1 MKECRKGSLPMHW
14 RREFLTKED
23 LESLKENKVMEG
35 KTIEYKEK
43 LPGGSDEDKREFLS
57 DVSSFANTSGGH
69 IIYGIKEEEG
79 EPKVI
84 CGLGRI
90 DADSDISRLESMI
103 RTGIEPRIPSIK
115 INRVISENDR
125 SFTGIVLGI
134 TKSWVAPHMVT
145 YKNYSRFFARNSN
158 GKYQLDVSE
167 IKQAFLLSE
176 TVVEK
181 IRNFRVDRITRVESG
196 DALITEHEFGKVIL
210 DIIPLLAF
218 ESGFEL
224 DLSGYYREV
233 NNLRPLDYGNRTSP
247 RYNFDGYIHYV
258 FKKLEE
264 EEKEE
269 EKEDGIDKIHG
280 FLQVF
285 RNGIIE
291 LVDGIFLHPG
301 NWSSLLK
308 EKYGTDRV
316 ISITPFEENII
327 GLVSDYVSF
336 IKKAGIDPP
345 IVICLSL
352 LSMGGYIIPVDRG
365 MSPNPIDRNN
375 LIIPEMIIDDY
386 EICKRDKEM
395 AKVMKPIF
403 DTIWQACGFSGSR
416 NYDEE
421 DNYIGGKRR

>member
-1 MKECRKGSLPMHW
+1 MNWK
-14 RREFLTKED
+14 REFLTKDD
-23 LESLKENKVMEG
+23 LDSLKENRVMES
-35 KTIEYKEK
+35 KTIEYKQK
-43 LPGGSDEDKREFLS
+43 LPGGSDEDRRKFLE

-69 IIYGIKEEEG
+69 IIYGIKDEEG
-79 EPKVI
+79 EPKEI

-90 DADSDISRLESMI
+90 DADSDISRLDSMI
-103 RTGIEPRIPSIK
+103 RNGIDPRISSIK
-115 INRVISENDR
+115 INRVISEDDR
-125 SFTGIVLGI
+125 SFTAIVMHI
-134 TKSWVAPHMVT
+134 PKSWVAPHMVI

-167 IKQAFLLSE
+167 IRQAFLLSE

-181 IRNFRVDRITRVESG
+181 IRNFRVDRITQVESG

-233 NNLRPLDYGNRTSP
+233 NNLRLLDYGSGTSK
-247 RYNFDGYIHYV
+247 RYNFDGYIRYV

-269 EKEDGIDKIHG
+269 EKEYGIDKIHG

-291 LVDGIFLHPG
+291 LVDGVYLHPSG
-301 NWSSLLK
+301 PQQKK
-308 EKYGTDRV
+308 EWGTDR
-316 ISITPFEENII
+316 IIPIDHFEGKII
-327 GLVSDYVSF
+327 ELVFDYVSF
-336 IKKAGIDPP
+336 IKNAGIGPP

-365 MSPNPIDRNN
+365 IAPMPIDRNN

-386 EICKRDKEM
+386 EICKSEEEM

-403 DTIWQACGFSGSR
+403 DTIWQACGHSGSR

-421 DNYIGGKRR
+421 DNYIGGRRR

>member
-1 MKECRKGSLPMHW
+1 MHW

-23 LESLKENKVMEG
+23 LDSLKENRVMEE
-35 KTIEYKEK
+35 KTIEYKQK
-43 LPGGSDEDKREFLS
+43 LPGGADEDKREFLS

-69 IIYGIKEEEG
+69 MIYGIKDEEG
-79 EPKVI
+79 EPKEI

-90 DADSDISRLESMI
+90 DADSHISRLDSMI
-103 RTGIEPRIPSIK
+103 RTGIDPRISSIK
-115 INRVISENDR
+115 INRVISEDDR
-125 SFTGIVLGI
+125 SFTAIVVHI
-134 TKSWVAPHMVT
+134 PKSWVAPHMVT

-167 IKQAFLLSE
+167 IRQAFLLSE

-181 IRNFRVDRITRVESG
+181 IRNFRVDRITQVESG

-233 NNLRPLDYGNRTSP
+233 NNLRLLDYGSRTSK

-258 FKKLEE
+258 FKKIEE
-264 EEKEE
+264 EEKKEK
-269 EKEDGIDKIHG
+269 KEDEIYKIHG

-291 LVDGIFLHPG
+291 LVDGVYLHPS
-301 NWSSLLK
+301 NSPQIK
-308 EKYGTDRV
+308 EEWGTDR
-316 ISITPFEENII
+316 IIPITHFEENII
-327 GLVSDYVSF
+327 GLVFDYVSF
-336 IKKAGIDPP
+336 VKKAGIDPP

-352 LSMGGYIIPVDRG
+352 LSVGGYIIPVDRG
-365 MSPNPIDRNN
+365 MPPMPIDRNN

-386 EICKRDKEM
+386 EICKSDEEM

-403 DTIWQACGFSGSR
+403 DTIWQAGGFSGSR
-416 NYDEE
+416 NYDEH
-421 DNYIGGKRR
+421 DNWTARR